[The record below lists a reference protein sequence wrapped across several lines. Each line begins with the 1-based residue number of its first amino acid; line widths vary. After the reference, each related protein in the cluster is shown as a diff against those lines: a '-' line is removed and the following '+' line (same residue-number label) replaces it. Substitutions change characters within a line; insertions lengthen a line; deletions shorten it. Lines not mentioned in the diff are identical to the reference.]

1 MQRIR
6 TQASRDLAIAI
17 IVIGISSAFLISL
30 NVNERF
36 IALAAKHERWQ
47 LDEFPAVLLVIYIML
62 TWYSIRR
69 WTEARQEITA
79 RLEAEQ
85 KISQLL
91 AENQRLFMHAIE
103 VQEDEK
109 RKLARDLHD
118 EMGQYLHAART
129 ESVALRL
136 STSEALVKERA
147 TSIEQ
152 SISHIQL
159 STREMIGRLRPPAL
173 DALGLSAALA
183 QLVHQQCS
191 TKNIQANMNIASEI
205 DHLNTIVAMNVYRI
219 VQECLTNIVRH
230 ANASQVRLT
239 AKIEAA
245 NLNLEITDNGVG
257 YPSNQKSGFGLIGI
271 RERIEGLGGKLN
283 INSQPKQGVAIKV
296 TLPISTL
303 QT

>member
-17 IVIGISSAFLISL
+17 VVISISSAFLISL

-36 IALAAKHERWQ
+36 IAFAAKHERWQ
-47 LDEFPAVLLVIYIML
+47 LDEFPVVLLVIYIML

-69 WTEARQEITA
+69 WSEARQEITA
-79 RLEAEQ
+79 RQEAEE
-85 KISQLL
+85 KITQLL
-91 AENQRLFMHAIE
+91 AENQRLYMHAIE

-136 STSEALVKERA
+136 SSNDNLVKERA
-147 TSIEQ
+147 NSIEQ
-152 SISHIQL
+152 SLSHIQL

-173 DALGLSAALA
+173 DTLGLSAALA

-191 TKNIQANMNIASEI
+191 TKKLQANVDIASEI
-205 DHLNTIVAMNVYRI
+205 DQLNATVAMNVYRI

-239 AKIEAA
+239 AKMQAS
-245 NLNLEITDNGVG
+245 NLNLEVTDKGGG
-257 YPSNQKSGFGLIGI
+257 YAGNQTQGFGLLGI
-271 RERIEGLGGKLN
+271 RERVEGLGGKLQ
-283 INSQPKQGVAIKV
+283 INSQPKQGVSIHV
-296 TLPISTL
+296 TLPIAH
-303 QT
+303 

>member
-47 LDEFPAVLLVIYIML
+47 LDEFPVVLLVIYIML

-79 RLEAEQ
+79 RLEAEH
-85 KISQLL
+85 KITQLL

-129 ESVALRL
+129 ETVALRL
-136 STSEALVKERA
+136 TSNDALVKDRA
-147 TSIEQ
+147 TSVEQ
-152 SISHIQL
+152 CLSHIQL

-191 TKNIQANMNIASEI
+191 TKNLQANMDIASEV
-205 DHLNTIVAMNVYRI
+205 DQLNATVAMNVYRI

-239 AKIEAA
+239 AKMQAS
-245 NLNLEITDNGVG
+245 NLNLEVTDN
-257 YPSNQKSGFGLIGI
+257 
-271 RERIEGLGGKLN
+271 
-283 INSQPKQGVAIKV
+283 
-296 TLPISTL
+296 
-303 QT
+303 